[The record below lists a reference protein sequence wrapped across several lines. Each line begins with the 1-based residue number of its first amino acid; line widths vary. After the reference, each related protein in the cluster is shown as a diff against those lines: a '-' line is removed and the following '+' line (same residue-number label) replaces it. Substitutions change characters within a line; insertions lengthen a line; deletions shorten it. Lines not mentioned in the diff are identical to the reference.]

1 MIRFIATYFFLLL
14 SILLTAQS
22 VSTNDLEAQL
32 KKARSSEQKL
42 ALHYE
47 LGLAYLKTSKK
58 KAEDHSYKAAL
69 LAREQGDTEMTARA
83 YLLNAQAKLKNRDR
97 KGAKSR
103 FNTSFDYAKRSKN
116 PQLVLEIL
124 PELVEIEKR
133 YNNYQA
139 AYNHTED
146 ALNLIKDANNI
157 TSSNSN
163 RPPSYSSGATFSRE
177 NRELSL
183 QKRQLEDEIAQLRKD
198 KAAIREDKSVL
209 AEKEKQLNDEKT
221 TIEEERSKIEA
232 EREIIVATLQKKEA
246 RINRMS
252 KEQLIAET
260 KILEREKAINE
271 LKMKKQEQ
279 DLALLKSRER
289 SRYLLLASA
298 LGLLLTLFL
307 FLRYRANKKAQK
319 VLEEKNKLIEDERER
334 SDDLLKNILPAPI
347 AEELKEKGV
356 ARARRYENA
365 TVMFSDFKNFTKI
378 SEQLTP
384 EQLVQELDTC
394 FKGFDQ
400 IIAQYKLEKIK
411 TIGDAYMVAS
421 GLNDRYSV
429 PLGIVKAA
437 LDMQEFLDDL
447 KVDRIREGLPYF
459 EARIG
464 IHSGPVVAGVVGLS
478 KFTYDIWGDTVNIAA
493 RMEANCEPGQIN
505 VSEETYRLI
514 KYNFKCR
521 YRGKISAKNKGEI
534 DMYYVESKV
543 GQSVPTFA

>member
-1 MIRFIATYFFLLL
+1 MIRFIATYFFLLF
-14 SILLTAQS
+14 SFLLTAQS

-32 KKARSSEQKL
+32 KKARSGEQKL

-69 LAREQGDTEMTARA
+69 LAREQGDTEMAARA

-97 KGAKSR
+97 KGAKTR
-103 FNTSFDYAKRSKN
+103 FNTSFDYAKKSKN
-116 PQLVLEIL
+116 TELVLEIL
-124 PELVEIEKR
+124 PQLVEIEKR
-133 YNNYQA
+133 YSNYQA

-146 ALNLIKDANNI
+146 ALELVRSSGTAPRSSRPPAY
-157 TSSNSN
+157 SSNA
-163 RPPSYSSGATFSRE
+163 SSTNTQVLAQ
-177 NRELSL
+177 
-183 QKRQLEDEIAQLRKD
+183 QKRQLEDEIAQLRRE

-221 TIEEERSKIEA
+221 NIEEERSKIEA

>member
-1 MIRFIATYFFLLL
+1 MTRFLATYFFILL
-14 SILLTAQS
+14 SCLLTAQS
-22 VSTNDLEAQL
+22 VSTKDLESQL
-32 KKARSSEQKL
+32 LKAKTSEQKL
-42 ALHYE
+42 ILHYE
-47 LGLAYLKTSKK
+47 LGVAYLKTSKK
-58 KAEDHSYKAAL
+58 KSEDHSYKAAL
-69 LAREQGDTEMTARA
+69 LAREQGDTEMAARA

-103 FNTSFDYAKRSKN
+103 FNTSFDYAKKSKN
-116 PQLVLEIL
+116 IQLVLEIL
-124 PELVEIEKR
+124 PQLVEIEKR
-133 YNNYQA
+133 YSNYQA

-146 ALNLIKDANNI
+146 ALELVRNSG
-157 TSSNSN
+157 TSTSSN
-163 RPPSYSSGATFSRE
+163 RPPAYSSTSRGNFS
-177 NRELSL
+177 NRALSQ
-183 QKRQLEDEIAQLRKD
+183 QKRQLEDEIAQLKRD
-198 KAAIREDKSVL
+198 KAAIRENKSIL
-209 AEKEKQLNDEKT
+209 AEKEKQLKDEQT

-232 EREIIVATLQKKEA
+232 EREEIVATLQKKEA
-246 RINRMS
+246 RINRMT

-307 FLRYRANKKAQK
+307 FLRFRANKKAQK

-334 SDDLLKNILPAPI
+334 SDDLLKNILPASI

-378 SEQLTP
+378 SEQLSP
-384 EQLVQELDTC
+384 EELVQELDTC

-411 TIGDAYMVAS
+411 TIGDAYMVAC

-429 PLGIVKAA
+429 PLDIVKAA

-447 KVDRIREGLPYF
+447 KADRMRQGVPYF

-514 KYNFKCR
+514 KYNFKCK

>member
-1 MIRFIATYFFLLL
+1 MTRFLATYFFILI
-14 SILLTAQS
+14 SFLLTAQS
-22 VSTNDLEAQL
+22 VSTKDLEVQL
-32 KKARSSEQKL
+32 EKARTSEQKL

-69 LAREQGDTEMTARA
+69 LAREQGDTEMAARA
-83 YLLNAQAKLKNRDR
+83 YLLNAQAKVKNRDR

-103 FNTSFDYAKRSKN
+103 FNTSFDYAKKSKN
-116 PQLVLEIL
+116 TQLVLEIL
-124 PELVEIEKR
+124 PQLVEIEKR
-133 YNNYQA
+133 YSNYQA

-146 ALNLIKDANNI
+146 ALNLLKDAKPS
-157 TSSNSN
+157 TSSS
-163 RPPSYSSGATFSRE
+163 RPPSYSGARFSRE
-177 NRELSL
+177 NRELSQ
-183 QKRQLEDEIAQLRKD
+183 QKRQLEDEIAQLRRE
-198 KAAIREDKSVL
+198 KATIREDKTVL
-209 AEKEKQLNDEKT
+209 AEKEKQLDFEKT

-232 EREIIVATLQKKEA
+232 EREEIVATLQKKEA

-307 FLRYRANKKAQK
+307 FLRFRANKKAQK

-334 SDDLLKNILPAPI
+334 SDDLLKNILPASI

-400 IIAQYKLEKIK
+400 IIAQYNLEKIK

-429 PLGIVKAA
+429 PLDIVKAA

-447 KVDRIREGLPYF
+447 KVDRIRQGIPHF

-534 DMYYVESKV
+534 DMYYVLPNE
-543 GQSVPTFA
+543 